1 MRATQLADRYA
12 AALRTAIGDTTR
24 LEAAAQALNV
34 MSAAYQSHQQVRFA
48 LANPVLPLDTR
59 RAILDSAMKAYPA
72 PEEVVRLL
80 RMMLEENRMTLL
92 PTIASRFEVHIDDW
106 LERVE
111 VTVITAVPLTDSL
124 EKALV
129 GSLEKFS
136 RKTVRLNAVVD
147 PKIIGGLIVLMWGVF
162 FDFSLRTRLERLKQK
177 LLAEEMLTYGH

>member
-12 AALRTAIGDTTR
+12 EALRTAIGDTTR
-24 LEAAAQALNV
+24 LEAAAQGLNV
-34 MSAAYQSHQQVRFA
+34 MSAAYQSHHQVRFA
-48 LANPVLPLDTR
+48 LANPVLPLGTR
-59 RAILDSAMKAYPA
+59 RAILGGALKANPVS
-72 PEEVVRLL
+72 PEVERL
-80 RMMLEENRMTLL
+80 MHMLLEQNRMTLL

-111 VTVITAVPLTDSL
+111 VTVITAVPLTADL
-124 EKALV
+124 EEALV

-136 RKTVRLNAVVD
+136 RKTVRLNTVVD
-147 PKIIGGLIVLMWGVF
+147 PKIIGGLVVLMWGVF